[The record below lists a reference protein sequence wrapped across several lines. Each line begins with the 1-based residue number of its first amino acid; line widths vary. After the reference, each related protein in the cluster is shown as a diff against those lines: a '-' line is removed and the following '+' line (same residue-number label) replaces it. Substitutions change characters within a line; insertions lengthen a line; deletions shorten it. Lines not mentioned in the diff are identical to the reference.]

1 MIDPSLIRSAQAA
14 WSVWADSRTWDH
26 PPTGSADSI
35 HETHAAYRK
44 TQRGTNMQRPH
55 KFLLLALALVIT
67 TPAVQSAQIH
77 VKAVKQQPP
86 YEYGWEITSAQ
97 ISPNEIRRAWM
108 GHHINSPS
116 LQMLF
121 TGVWSG
127 RCGSQG
133 PTPPVCLHGLMPTGG
148 NCSTADQ
155 AMQLFQQIVGRG
167 IRTYT
172 PSPPTSVYLACGEP
186 PYSNYYG
193 WELLANTIATPIPTS
208 CTTSDAQLTI
218 RGRVGERAK
227 ASTNLNIQCDSPATL
242 RLTLTEGGLVKVG
255 GEGEVRLL
263 FGKNGR
269 DVLDVSG
276 TAPPVDIE
284 GELTKSPSTAGTY
297 RGSSVLRLEIL

>member
-1 MIDPSLIRSAQAA
+1 
-14 WSVWADSRTWDH
+14 
-26 PPTGSADSI
+26 
-35 HETHAAYRK
+35 
-44 TQRGTNMQRPH
+44 MQRPH

-67 TPAVQSAQIH
+67 TPAVQSAQMH

-86 YEYGWEITSAQ
+86 FEYGWEITSAQ
-97 ISPNEIRRAWM
+97 ISPNEIRRAFQ
-108 GHHINSPS
+108 GYHIYGPE
-116 LQMLF
+116 LRMLF
-121 TGVWSG
+121 TAWSG
-127 RCGSQG
+127 RCTSQS
-133 PTPPVCLHGLMPTGG
+133 PTPPECLHGLMPTGG

-155 AMQLFQQIVGRG
+155 AMQVFQQIVGRG
-167 IRTYT
+167 IRTNI
-172 PSPPTSVYLACGEP
+172 PSPPTSVLLSCGEP
-186 PYSNYYG
+186 PYNNYYG
-193 WELLANTIATPIPTS
+193 WVLVANLIATPIPTS

-276 TAPPVDIE
+276 TAPLVEIE
-284 GELTKSPSTAGTY
+284 GELIKSPTTAGTY
-297 RGSSVLRLEIL
+297 RGSSVLRLDIL